1 RTRPG
6 ILVLMLLSSLTSAQE
21 SAKGSVLKKGARV
34 AVVGDSITEQKLY
47 SKYVETYL
55 LACLP
60 ELDLRVI
67 QLGWSGETAPGFAN
81 RMNNDLMPWK
91 PDVVTTCYGMNDGS
105 YRAYEEGIGKRYAGA
120 MRDIVARLKKS
131 GATVV
136 VGGPGVVDSKFFQGG
151 GEKPKVYNNN
161 LQQLSN

>member
-81 RMNNDLMPWK
+81 RMNNDLLPWK

-105 YRAYEEGIGKRYAGA
+105 YRKYEKPIGDAYEAAMKDVVSRLKAAGA
-120 MRDIVARLKKS
+120 V
-131 GATVV
+131 VV
-136 VGGPGVVDSKFFQGG
+136 VGS
-151 GEKPKVYNNN
+151 
-161 LQQLSN
+161 